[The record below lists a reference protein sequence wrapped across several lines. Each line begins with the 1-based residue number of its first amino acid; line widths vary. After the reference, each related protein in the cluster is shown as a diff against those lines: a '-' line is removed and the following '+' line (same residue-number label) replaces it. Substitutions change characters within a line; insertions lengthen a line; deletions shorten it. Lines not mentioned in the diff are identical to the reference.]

1 MKDDSKKIGASPFSN
16 NPFLSKPLKKI
27 NYLNTSSAPQVEK
40 PKENK
45 INEQRASKFINIQ
58 NNIKNNNNNNM
69 PKKPVEPQK
78 VIKNKNPN
86 DNNIY
91 IVSQGENK
99 YEKDKNKDGTNF
111 KSILKKF
118 NSQEKNKIN
127 EDKSETIKKQKKRA
141 SVEKY
146 LNPKIEENFK
156 KENELSSQ
164 KNYPNNNSE
173 PNEEN
178 KNENKIIQV
187 SVKESLLKKV
197 EKKNDEN
204 IIKKEENNNIFNDK
218 NKIVKKEENTIKI
231 NNNGNNN
238 DFNVKNN
245 NIKKDE
251 KLISFKNEDEILEYI
266 KNKIKDGKIPNIYQK
281 LELKNDDFTGFSL
294 SKKNKGY
301 TIYEIKMENDTKK
314 INEILKAQK
323 VEINKKPIQLIY
335 TDELESLIN
344 IKKEYNCL
352 KEVTFSNIKN
362 DYEKSISLG
371 KPKDNSTNKPLEV
384 KNIKNDKNNNEINN
398 NKNRINN
405 IQVEG
410 NFKSKIRE
418 NEMKEKI
425 SIKKP
430 EDENK
435 SAQNPQTND
444 KKTKE
449 IQNQKRMSKAYN
461 RFKKAFSLHKNK
473 ENEKNIDNSKKIL
486 SMASMLQDH
495 IIKPINEI
503 QEENEGTGK
512 VYRGGSVECRKSKM
526 AEDNLVKLL
535 ENIPVNK
542 KQVKK
547 PKINNFS

>member
-27 NYLNTSSAPQVEK
+27 NNSNISSSPQVEK

-45 INEQRASKFINIQ
+45 INEHRASKFINIQ
-58 NNIKNNNNNNM
+58 NNIKNNNNNNY

-78 VIKNKNPN
+78 VIKNKNQN

-141 SVEKY
+141 SIEKY

-164 KNYPNNNSE
+164 KNYANNNSE

-266 KNKIKDGKIPNIYQK
+266 KNKIKDGKIQNIYQK
-281 LELKNDDFTGFSL
+281 LELKNDDFTCFSL

-301 TIYEIKMENDTKK
+301 TIYEIKIEDDIKK
-314 INEILKAQK
+314 INEIFKAQK

-398 NKNRINN
+398 NKNRTNN

-418 NEMKEKI
+418 SEMKEKI

-435 SAQNPQTND
+435 CAQNAQTND

-461 RFKKAFSLHKNK
+461 RFKKAFSLHKDK

-495 IIKPINEI
+495 IIKPINEM

-512 VYRGGSVECRKSKM
+512 IYRGGSVECRKSKM
-526 AEDNLVKLL
+526 ADDNLVKLL